1 MGRGLKVVS
10 RSPEETRILGAAL
23 APALLPGDVVALSG
37 ELGSGKTVFV
47 QGLAAALG
55 ASQRATSPTF
65 TLVHEYQGRYPIVH
79 LDVYRLD
86 SIQEVLDLGF
96 EELLDPGAV
105 LLVEWGEAVS
115 ALLPAR
121 HLDVVI
127 ARGVADDERVLT
139 FEPHGADWVRKLE
152 DMRATAEELLEVTS
166 GPDGARFTEL

>member
-1 MGRGLKVVS
+1 MGRALKVVS

-55 ASQRATSPTF
+55 AHTRVTSPTF

-96 EELLDPGAV
+96 EELLDPAAV

-127 ARGVADDERVLT
+127 ERGTADDERVLI

-152 DMRATAEELLEVTS
+152 GMRATAEELLEVTS
-166 GPDGARFTEL
+166 GPDGARFSEL

>member
-1 MGRGLKVVS
+1 MDRGLKVVS
-10 RSPEETRILGAAL
+10 RSPEETRLLGAAL
-23 APALLPGDVVALSG
+23 APVLLPGDVVALSG

-55 ASQRATSPTF
+55 VTGRVTSPTF

-86 SIQEVLDLGF
+86 SIQEVFDLGF

-105 LLVEWGEAVS
+105 LLIEWGEAVS

-127 ARGVADDERVLT
+127 ERGAADDERVLT
-139 FEPHGADWVRKLE
+139 FAPHGGDWARKLE
-152 DMRATAEELLEVTS
+152 GMRSTAEELFEVTS
-166 GPDGARFTEL
+166 GPDGARFLDV